1 MATVTKSTLK
11 TYFEQGDIPTQA
23 QYVDLIDSQLN
34 LSEVGTQVIQG
45 NITTNSAE
53 IDHVSL
59 KKLYIP
65 GIGVSQDASPRGGMK
80 VGSSFTIGKSLEVV
94 GDVNVTGNI
103 SGSNIN
109 SSGTITSTGGFVGSF
124 SGNANT
130 ATLATNATNLT
141 GLTTTVAELNFLD
154 GITANEATQIQNIG
168 TNLISA
174 AEWGYVA
181 QNNQHIS
188 TTSSPRFAGLTL
200 SKVDITTSFV
210 QGETISTT
218 RGPRFFTNVVVPTIQ
233 SGKTTFEVPYT
244 VEMEGLIASDTI
256 LCSANNSNL
265 QVGIGIIQIG
275 EFQFFLYNPTNVT
288 IGAHTAKI
296 SCVVL

>member
-45 NITTNSAE
+45 NISTNSAE
-53 IDHVSL
+53 IDYVSL

-65 GIGVSQDASPRGGMK
+65 GIGVSQDASPREGMK

-109 SSGTITSTGGFVGSF
+109 SSGTITSTGGFVGNF
-124 SGNANT
+124 TGNSNT

-141 GLTTTVAELNFLD
+141 GLTTTVAELNHLD
-154 GITANEATQIQNIG
+154 GITANEATQIKNIN
-168 TNLISA
+168 NLSISS

-181 QNNQHIS
+181 SNNQLLS
-188 TTSSPRFAGLTL
+188 TNTRPTFRGVSITKTNLTAVDVGATYTDEGGSGGFEFAIPSMDPGLAVLVATINFPESGLTSVFSGTTNIPGMMVFGVNQSVDKIMVFIVNLTSSGMGGGTAQVRY
-200 SKVDITTSFV
+200 
-210 QGETISTT
+210 TIS
-218 RGPRFFTNVVVPTIQ
+218 
-233 SGKTTFEVPYT
+233 
-244 VEMEGLIASDTI
+244 
-256 LCSANNSNL
+256 
-265 QVGIGIIQIG
+265 
-275 EFQFFLYNPTNVT
+275 
-288 IGAHTAKI
+288 
-296 SCVVL
+296 